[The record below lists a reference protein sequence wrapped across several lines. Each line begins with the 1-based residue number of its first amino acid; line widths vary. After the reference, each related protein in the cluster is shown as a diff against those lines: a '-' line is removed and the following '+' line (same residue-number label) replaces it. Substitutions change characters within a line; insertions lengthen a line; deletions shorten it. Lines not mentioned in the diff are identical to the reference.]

1 MIWMRSEAMATAG
14 GDRLTGPFRSLWH
27 HRELYRR
34 VLLRDIQA
42 AFRGS
47 VLGLAWIV
55 LIPLFL
61 VTIYTFVFGAV
72 LHSTWAGATRSPF
85 EVPLIFFTGLAVFS
99 FFMEVISR
107 ATNHIRENR
116 TYVTKII
123 FPVDILCW
131 VLVGT
136 ALFKLC
142 VNLFLLLVFL
152 VFVTGQLPMG
162 VILLPVLIVP
172 FVLLTLGLAWILA
185 AVGAFVRDLSHV
197 LQALAP
203 IIMFISPVFYSVQ
216 QVPEA
221 FQAAYF
227 LNPLTFMLESARNLL
242 FFDAVFSARGFVIYL
257 AASLVVFVA
266 GYSFFQKLR
275 PGFSDVI

>member
-1 MIWMRSEAMATAG
+1 MRSEAIAAAG
-14 GDRLTGPFRSLWH
+14 GGRLTEPFRSLWR

-72 LHSTWAGATRSPF
+72 LHSTWVGATRSSF
-85 EVPLIFFTGLAVFS
+85 EVPLIFFMGLTVFS

-107 ATNHIRENR
+107 ATNHIRDNK

-136 ALFKLC
+136 ALFKFC
-142 VNLFLLLVFL
+142 VNLALLLLFLAVF
-152 VFVTGQLPMG
+152 TGRLPMG
-162 VILLPVLIVP
+162 VFLLPALIVP
-172 FVLLTLGLAWILA
+172 FVLLTLGIAWMLA

-197 LQALAP
+197 LQALGP

-221 FQAAYF
+221 FQTAYF
-227 LNPLTFMLESARNLL
+227 LNPLTFTLESMRNLL
-242 FFDAVFSARGFVIYL
+242 FFDTVFSVQSYAIYL
-257 AASLVVFVA
+257 AASVVVFTT
-266 GYSFFQKLR
+266 GYRFFQKLR